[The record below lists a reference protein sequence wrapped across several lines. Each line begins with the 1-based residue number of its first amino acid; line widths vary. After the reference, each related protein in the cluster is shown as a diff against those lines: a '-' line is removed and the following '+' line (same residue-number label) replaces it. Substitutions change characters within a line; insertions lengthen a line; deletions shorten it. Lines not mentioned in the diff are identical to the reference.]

1 MDGQKKLMKTRNK
14 GEKQQKERGEQISGE
29 EIGLTKRI
37 RKYIGKK
44 ENNREQDL
52 LERHAPWRIKRR
64 ELLMEIRKIVKW

>member
-1 MDGQKKLMKTRNK
+1 MSIADGK
-14 GEKQQKERGEQISGE
+14 GRLKEKILERGEQISGE

-37 RKYIGKK
+37 RKYIGKR
-44 ENNREQDL
+44 ENNGEQDL